1 MKLLLSLLAMLAL
14 AASAS
19 AQVPAGSGTLSGPET
34 LKIQRCAKGRGN
46 PSVAVVL
53 NADGTFTI
61 GAAYAGTSTTAGRVT
76 TLSLDTNSRNTL
88 ETALEANASNACG
101 TPVTLTSLAITQSQ
115 LKINKRGDRAK
126 LQLKASGT
134 GSSADGSGSGKYR
147 YKATGAWQA
156 ATPI

>member
-61 GAAYAGTSTTAGRVT
+61 GASSSIGMKPRTFFGFGSSTSGGAPVPPFSTTAPFSPSFF
-76 TLSLDTNSRNTL
+76 LSSFL
-88 ETALEANASNACG
+88 G
-101 TPVTLTSLAITQSQ
+101 TMFP
-115 LKINKRGDRAK
+115 
-126 LQLKASGT
+126 
-134 GSSADGSGSGKYR
+134 
-147 YKATGAWQA
+147 
-156 ATPI
+156 